1 MRLSLFT
8 NYALRTLMYLGRHS
22 DRLSTVTEISD
33 YYGMSRHHLVKV
45 VHHLGKQDFINTTR
59 GKDGGI
65 TLAYPL
71 ELINLRDVIEACEKE
86 KALLECFDDGKNSCV
101 ISQSCRLKVAFDQAI
116 NQFLCELERY
126 TLADLLDQS
135 APCSMVGYTSHLFEL
150 GGETPRIISE
160 R

>member
-8 NYALRTLMYLGRHS
+8 HYALKTLLYLGRHPEQ
-22 DRLSTVTEISD
+22 LSTVTEISD

-86 KALLECFDDGKNSCV
+86 KALLECFDDRKNDCV
-101 ISQSCRLKVAFDQAI
+101 ISQSCRLKIAFDQAMS
-116 NQFLCELERY
+116 QFLCELERY
-126 TLADLLDQS
+126 TLADLLDQTS
-135 APCSMVGYTSHLFEL
+135 PCSMVGYPFHSFEL
-150 GGETPRIISE
+150 GGETPRSISE